1 MERLRSMHRS
11 WSLVQ
16 GWARHQHFGLRQEWL
31 ALYLRCPSDW
41 RQVGGLGNRQVQSL
55 EVWLRTVGLHDRP
68 GHETALCQELRR
80 QGLASPRPWQRL
92 WTNAVLN
99 WPTADWY
106 VSECAYGEWTSSEL
120 KGRLLASVPR
130 LAERTA
136 SNAIMELV
144 GLLER
149 TPIGKELKQGEVIR
163 ARLRLVR
170 RIGLADPGPEAILYA
185 AGALFA
191 RERRCRLEL
200 QEPLPWPWIV
210 FGCRP
215 EEALATLSAYGS
227 GWFEVRPHSLEL
239 LGPMEGLPYA
249 VVC

>member
-1 MERLRSMHRS
+1 LLRTETGWTRHR
-11 WSLVQ
+11 
-16 GWARHQHFGLRQEWL
+16 AFGLRREWIE
-31 ALYLRCPSDW
+31 LYLRHPADW
-41 RQVGGLGNRQVQSL
+41 RESGALGNRQVMSL
-55 EVWLRTVGLHDRP
+55 DQWLITTGLLTRRDGETRLCSLMRSRGTGSQVLWALVWANVCLAFPTARWYVTELGLGEWPID
-68 GHETALCQELRR
+68 GLTESLCLYC
-80 QGLASPRPWQRL
+80 GLA
-92 WTNAVLN
+92 
-99 WPTADWY
+99 
-106 VSECAYGEWTSSEL
+106 
-120 KGRLLASVPR
+120 K
-130 LAERTA
+130 RTCYD
-136 SNAIMELV
+136 AIMELV

-163 ARLRLVR
+163 AYPRLVR